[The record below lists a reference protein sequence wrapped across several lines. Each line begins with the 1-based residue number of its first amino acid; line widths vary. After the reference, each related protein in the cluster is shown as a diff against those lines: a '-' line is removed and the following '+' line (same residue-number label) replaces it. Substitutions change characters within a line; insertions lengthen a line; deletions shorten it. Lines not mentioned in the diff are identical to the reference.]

1 MGSCGEFSLTLLKCG
16 CMKMKSIKLRFTGEY
31 SNTLDQKNRVNVP
44 AKFRKAL
51 DPINNR
57 TFVITRGF
65 DKCLVLYPVL
75 EWNKV
80 EEQLS
85 SLSSITERN
94 RDFVR
99 SVSRYAS
106 YLQYDSQGRIT
117 IPDSLKEFSN
127 INKEI
132 ILIGMI
138 KKIELWSPD
147 EINED
152 TPKKDKQSF
161 DDLADVISF

>member
-1 MGSCGEFSLTLLKCG
+1 
-16 CMKMKSIKLRFTGEY
+16 MKSIKLRFTGEY
-31 SNTLDQKNRVNVP
+31 QNTLDQKNRVNIP

-51 DPINNR
+51 DSVNDR

-80 EEQLS
+80 EEELS

-106 YLQYDSQGRIT
+106 YLQYDGQGRVT
-117 IPDSLKEFSN
+117 IPDALKEFAN

-132 ILIGMI
+132 MLIGMI
-138 KKIELWSPD
+138 KKIELWSPS
-147 EINED
+147 EISD
-152 TPKKDKQSF
+152 DVPRKDKQSF

>member
-1 MGSCGEFSLTLLKCG
+1 
-16 CMKMKSIKLRFTGEY
+16 MKSIKLRFTGEY
-31 SNTLDQKNRVNVP
+31 QNTLDQKNRVNIP

-51 DPINNR
+51 DSVNDR

-80 EEQLS
+80 EEELS

-106 YLQYDSQGRIT
+106 YLQYDGQGRIT
-117 IPDSLKEFSN
+117 IPDALKEFAN

-132 ILIGMI
+132 MLIGMI
-138 KKIELWSPD
+138 KKIELWSPS
-147 EINED
+147 EISD
-152 TPKKDKQSF
+152 DVPRKDKQSF

>member
-1 MGSCGEFSLTLLKCG
+1 
-16 CMKMKSIKLRFTGEY
+16 MKSIRLRFTGEY
-31 SNTLDQKNRVNVP
+31 KNTLDQKNRVNVP

-51 DPINNR
+51 DPVNNR

-75 EWNKV
+75 EWNRV
-80 EEQLS
+80 EEELS

-94 RDFVR
+94 RDFIR

-106 YLQYDSQGRIT
+106 YLQYDGQGRIT
-117 IPDSLKEFSN
+117 IPDALKEFAN

-147 EINED
+147 EISD
-152 TPKKDKQSF
+152 DIPKKDKQSF
-161 DDLADVISF
+161 DDLADDISF